1 MTTCFTELNSAI
13 ITPILQRLGFE
24 VSEDYN
30 YGVRFDQIVY
40 KSSGRTI
47 TVAFQEKYGLT
58 RTKCEVAVEDKLIFE
73 KFYQTENEDLASLL
87 QAMGNDID
95 SGVVPVQS

>member
-1 MTTCFTELNSAI
+1 
-13 ITPILQRLGFE
+13 
-24 VSEDYN
+24 
-30 YGVRFDQIVY
+30 
-40 KSSGRTI
+40 
-47 TVAFQEKYGLT
+47 
-58 RTKCEVAVEDKLIFE
+58 VAVEDKLIFE